1 MRAVG
6 EACFG
11 GRSEVQ
17 FGTCCIFKMSI
28 GHPSRDVG
36 YMSLEF
42 KENMWVGD
50 INLGA
55 ISAYMVFKS

>member
-1 MRAVG
+1 MS

-36 YMSLEF
+36 YMSLGF
-42 KENMWVGD
+42 KEIMWVGD
-50 INLGA
+50 INMGT
-55 ISAYMVFKS
+55 ISEYMVFKS